1 MEDRLLNA
9 LLLATAISL
18 LVLFWGTR
26 KFYGLYINQEEQKER
41 VKKTKQSF
49 IYVWQIT
56 FAIFMFLSGFATL

>member
-18 LVLFWGTR
+18 LVLFWDTR

-49 IYVWQIT
+49 IYVWLIT